1 MEASSGAAAS
11 VAALALARV
20 ATLAAAHHADLDG
33 AARLMHAHAWVGG
46 GAPAFASDLGGRRVA
61 LQAAF
66 SGALASLADL
76 VVRQGGQVA
85 PLPSFGTSVAAI
97 GPAPSGYQGISP
109 EAMAALI
116 SALSDAGAVLPS
128 VGSRLAAELSGVGLS
143 ADFGQSVGAIGVW
156 AGAQAPDLRRRL
168 ALVRR
173 EAPDVLPAG
182 VVAYTLFGGYIQ
194 LEELLRRLSAGDSS
208 AVAAL
213 LAVQEGDPTLA
224 GRINAWWRASP
235 QDELLDVPG
244 FGLLNGLPAV
254 VRDRANRRSLA
265 LEKARLAAAISAA
278 TTTLQPSDLGHWELL
293 SNQLRRAE
301 MIERELQPMPGHP
314 VPLLLSYS
322 LDGLGRLVVSW
333 GDPDTADITVTSVS
347 GLTSGL
353 DAAHGDLQ
361 RARALWQQST
371 ATSGDR
377 AVASITWLG
386 YDAPQLDPGVLVP
399 ATSVAFSQAAARGG
413 GALAGFVDGLRA
425 AHEPSGTARSVVI
438 GHSYGSLT
446 VGHAARLRPGRLADD
461 LVFIGSPGVGVG
473 YASELGVRGGHVWVG
488 EAGGD
493 PVAALGRFG
502 TDPGH
507 ASFGANHF
515 PVGRDVFTSAH
526 SSYWDQDSVSLT
538 NMGHIINGHYDKL
551 IRPQPLDDRPQL
563 LLPQVATPP
572 KR

>member
-1 MEASSGAAAS
+1 MEASSVFARIAA
-11 VAALALARV
+11 
-20 ATLAAAHHADLDG
+20 LAAAHHADLDG

-46 GAPAFASDLGGRRVA
+46 GAPAFASDLGGRRAA

-66 SGALASLADL
+66 SGALASVADL
-76 VVRQGGQVA
+76 VVRQGGQVS
-85 PLPSFGTSVAAI
+85 PLPSLSTSVAAM

-109 EAMAALI
+109 EAMTALI
-116 SALSDAGAVLPS
+116 ATLSVAGSSLSLA
-128 VGSRLAAELSGVGLS
+128 GSRLAAELSGVGLS
-143 ADFGQSVGAIGVW
+143 ATFGQSVGAVGTW

-168 ALVRR
+168 ALVRQQV
-173 EAPDVLPAG
+173 PGVLPAG
-182 VVAYTLFGGYIQ
+182 VTAYTLFGGYIQ
-194 LEELLRRLSAGDSS
+194 PEALLGRLSAGDVS
-208 AVAAL
+208 AVASL
-213 LAVQEGDPTLA
+213 LAMQEGDPSLA
-224 GRINAWWRASP
+224 ARINAWWRASP
-235 QDELLDVPG
+235 RDSLLDVPG

-254 VRDRANRRSLA
+254 VRDQANRRSLFLTKAQLTTA
-265 LEKARLAAAISAA
+265 LSTA
-278 TTTLQPSDLGHWELL
+278 TTTLQPSDLGNWERL

-301 MIERELQPMPGHP
+301 MIERELRPVPGHP

-361 RARALWQQST
+361 RARALWQQAT

-377 AVASITWLG
+377 GVASLTWLG

-399 ATSVAFSQAAARGG
+399 ATSVAFSGAAARGG

-425 AHEPSGTARSVVI
+425 AHEPSGTARSVVV

-473 YASELGVRGGHVWVG
+473 HASELGMRGDHVWVG

-507 ASFGANHF
+507 TSFGANHF

-526 SSYWDQDSVSLT
+526 SSYWDQDSVSLA
-538 NMGHIINGHYDKL
+538 NMGHIINGHYEEIAK
-551 IRPQPLDDRPQL
+551 PAPLKVDPQL
-563 LLPQVATPP
+563 LLPEFEPRN
-572 KR
+572 KS